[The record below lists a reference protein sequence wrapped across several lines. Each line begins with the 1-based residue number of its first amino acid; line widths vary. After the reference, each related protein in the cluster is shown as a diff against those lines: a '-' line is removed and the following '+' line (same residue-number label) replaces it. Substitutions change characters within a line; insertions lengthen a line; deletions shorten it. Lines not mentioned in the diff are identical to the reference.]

1 MSDDVQ
7 PSSLELLEPDFHVA
21 SFFVPSSRRP
31 AVLALMVF
39 EVELARIATQVSEP
53 MVAQIRY
60 AWWREQVDAVFAG
73 RQVFAPAVLGLR
85 DAVAAHALP
94 REPLDEMIDAHARDC
109 DTVPFAGGRDF
120 HAHGEATI
128 GSLLKLMCRVLGAGS
143 LADPACVAAGRAYG
157 GARQLAGFAHW
168 CHHRRLRLPLDVV
181 LAQGL
186 SEADV
191 FADVSVRGKLLPV
204 FAGIKTGLRDALNEL
219 NRSRFPRAAA
229 PALALAAL
237 ARPALAAAYDPL
249 KPAAISPAQRALRLA
264 GANLLWRF

>member
-85 DAVAAHALP
+85 DAVAAHSLP

-109 DTVPFAGGRDF
+109 DAVPFADGRQF

-128 GSLLKLMCRVLGAGS
+128 GNLLKLMCRVLGAGS
-143 LADPACVAAGRAYG
+143 LADAACVSAGRAYG
-157 GARQLAGFAHW
+157 GARQMAGFAHW
-168 CHHRRLRLPLDVV
+168 CHHRRLRLPLDAV

-191 FADVSVRGKLLPV
+191 FADVTARVKLRPV
-204 FAGIKTGLRDALNEL
+204 FTAVKADVRDALDEL

-249 KPAAISPAQRALRLA
+249 HPVAISPAQRALRLVS
-264 GANLLWRF
+264 ANLLWRF

>member
-1 MSDDVQ
+1 
-7 PSSLELLEPDFHVA
+7 
-21 SFFVPSSRRP
+21 
-31 AVLALMVF
+31 MVF
-39 EVELARIATQVSEP
+39 EVELARIATQFSEP
-53 MVAQIRY
+53 MVAQISY
-60 AWWREQVDAVFAG
+60 DWWREQVDAVFAG

-85 DAVAAHALP
+85 DAVAGHGLP

-109 DTVPFAGGRDF
+109 DTVPFADGRQF
-120 HAHGEATI
+120 NAHGEATV
-128 GSLLKLMCRVLGAGS
+128 GNLLKLVCRVLGAGS
-143 LADPACVAAGRAYG
+143 LADPSCVAAGRACG

-168 CHHRRLRLPLDVV
+168 CQHKRLRLPLDAV

-191 FADVSVRGKLLPV
+191 FADIPARAKLLPV
-204 FAGIKTGLRDALNEL
+204 FAGLKASLRDSLNEL

-237 ARPALAAAYDPL
+237 ARPALAASFDPL
-249 KPAAISPAQRALRLA
+249 QPAAISPAQRVLRLA

>member
-60 AWWREQVDAVFAG
+60 AWWREQVDAMFAG
-73 RQVFAPAVLGLR
+73 RQVFAPAAVDVR
-85 DAVAAHALP
+85 DAVVAHGLP

-109 DTVPFAGGRDF
+109 DAVPFADAGQF
-120 HAHGEATI
+120 NAHGEATM
-128 GSLLKLMCRVLGAGS
+128 GGLMKLMSRVLGAGS
-143 LADPACVAAGRAYG
+143 LADGSCVLAGRVYG
-157 GARQLAGFAHW
+157 GARQLSGFAHW
-168 CHHRRLRLPLDVV
+168 CHHRRLRMPLDAI

-191 FADVSVRGKLLPV
+191 FADAAARTKLAPV
-204 FAGIKTGLRDALNEL
+204 FADVKSGLRETLTAL

-237 ARPALAAAYDPL
+237 ARPILATSHDPL
-249 KPAAISPAQRALRLA
+249 QPMTISPAQRALRVA
-264 GANLLWRF
+264 GANLLWRY